1 MRTQRDHMM
10 RLASGLLAVAVSGSA
25 GELVAAQE
33 PEFDINRARVGA
45 GSRFEPFRVRQ
56 TQSLRQAL
64 VAGVV
69 ESDTRLLVMEHAAGR
84 LALLTDQMAYHHV
97 AQGDIAGEPWM
108 VSF

>member
-1 MRTQRDHMM
+1 MM
-10 RLASGLLAVAVSGSA
+10 KLVSGLLAVVVSGSTA
-25 GELVAAQE
+25 EPVAAQA

-45 GSRFEPFRVRQ
+45 GSRFEPFRVSQ

-69 ESDTRLLVMEHAAGR
+69 ESGTRLLVMEHAAGR

>member
-1 MRTQRDHMM
+1 MR
-10 RLASGLLAVAVSGSA
+10 RLVFGLFAVVLAGAKEPVV
-25 GELVAAQE
+25 AQE
-33 PEFDINRARVGA
+33 PEFDIARARVGA
-45 GSRFEPFRVRQ
+45 GSRFEPFQVRE
-56 TQSLRQAL
+56 TRLLSDAL
-64 VAGVV
+64 AAGVV

>member
-1 MRTQRDHMM
+1 MR
-10 RLASGLLAVAVSGSA
+10 RLVFGLFAVVLAGAKEPVVG
-25 GELVAAQE
+25 QE
-33 PEFDINRARVGA
+33 PEFAIARARVGA
-45 GSRFEPFRVRQ
+45 GSRFEPFRVRE
-56 TQSLRQAL
+56 TRLLSDAL
-64 VAGVV
+64 AAGVV

>member
-10 RLASGLLAVAVSGSA
+10 RLVSGLLAVGVSVGA
-25 GELVAAQE
+25 GELIAAQE

-45 GSRFEPFRVRQ
+45 GSRFEPFQVRQ
-56 TQSLRQAL
+56 TQSLRQAME
-64 VAGVV
+64 AGVV
-69 ESDTRLLVMEHAAGR
+69 DSDTRLLIMEHAAGR

>member
-1 MRTQRDHMM
+1 MK
-10 RLASGLLAVAVSGSA
+10 RLTFGLLAVAVSGGA
-25 GELVAAQE
+25 GELVAAQG
-33 PEFDINRARVGA
+33 PEFDIDRARVGA
-45 GSRFEPFRVRQ
+45 GSRFEPFRVSQ

-64 VAGVV
+64 AAGVV
-69 ESDTRLLVMEHAAGR
+69 VSDTRLLVMEHAAGR

>member
-1 MRTQRDHMM
+1 MK
-10 RLASGLLAVAVSGSA
+10 RLIFGLLAVAVSGGGGA
-25 GELVAAQE
+25 GELVAAPAQE

-45 GSRFEPFRVRQ
+45 GSRFEPFRVSQ

-64 VAGVV
+64 AADVVA
-69 ESDTRLLVMEHAAGR
+69 SDTRLLVMEHAAGR

>member
-1 MRTQRDHMM
+1 MR
-10 RLASGLLAVAVSGSA
+10 RLAFGLLAVALSGGGA
-25 GELVAAQE
+25 AVAQE

-45 GSRFEPFRVRQ
+45 GSRFEPFRVGQ

-64 VAGVV
+64 AAGVV
-69 ESDTRLLVMEHAAGR
+69 ASDTRLLVMEHAAGR

>member
-1 MRTQRDHMM
+1 MK
-10 RLASGLLAVAVSGSA
+10 RLIFGLLAVAVSGGGGA

-45 GSRFEPFRVRQ
+45 GSRFEPFRVSQ

-64 VAGVV
+64 ASGVV
-69 ESDTRLLVMEHAAGR
+69 ASDTRLLVMEHAAGR
-84 LALLTDQMAYHHV
+84 LALLTDQMAYHHL

>member
-1 MRTQRDHMM
+1 MR
-10 RLASGLLAVAVSGSA
+10 RLVFGLFAVVLAGAKEAV
-25 GELVAAQE
+25 VAQE
-33 PEFDINRARVGA
+33 PEFDIARARVGA
-45 GSRFEPFRVRQ
+45 GSRFEPFRVRE
-56 TQSLRQAL
+56 TQSLRDAL
-64 VAGVV
+64 VAGMV

>member
-1 MRTQRDHMM
+1 MRNLIFGM
-10 RLASGLLAVAVSGSA
+10 LAVVVSGSA
-25 GELVAAQE
+25 AEPVAAQE
-33 PEFDINRARVGA
+33 PEFDIDRARVGA
-45 GSRFEPFRVRQ
+45 GSRFEPFRVSQ

-69 ESDTRLLVMEHAAGR
+69 ASGTRLLVMEHAAGR
-84 LALLTDQMAYHHV
+84 LALLTDQMAYHHL

>member
-1 MRTQRDHMM
+1 MRRWAFGLFAVG
-10 RLASGLLAVAVSGSA
+10 LAGTGGPIV
-25 GELVAAQE
+25 AQE
-33 PEFDINRARVGA
+33 TEFDITRARVGA
-45 GSRFEPFRVRQ
+45 GSRFEPFQVRE
-56 TQSLRQAL
+56 TQSLSDAL
-64 VAGVV
+64 AAGTV

>member
-1 MRTQRDHMM
+1 MK
-10 RLASGLLAVAVSGSA
+10 RLIFGLLAVAVSGGA
-25 GELVAAQE
+25 GGPVVAQE

-56 TQSLRQAL
+56 TQLLRQAL
-64 VAGVV
+64 ATGAV

-97 AQGDIAGEPWM
+97 AQGDMAGEPWM

>member
-1 MRTQRDHMM
+1 MKSTRDHMM
-10 RLASGLLAVAVSGSA
+10 RLVSGVLAVAVSGGA
-25 GELVAAQE
+25 AVAAQE
-33 PEFDINRARVGA
+33 SEFDITRARVGA
-45 GSRFEPFRVRQ
+45 GSRFEPFRVGQ

-64 VAGVV
+64 AAGVV
-69 ESDTRLLVMEHAAGR
+69 ASDTRLLVMEHAAGQ